1 LTLFDDFSS
10 DISKK
15 VTAGIPLADRMRP
28 ASLDGFVGQKHL
40 VGDGNVLQSII
51 ESDRLHSIIF
61 WGPPGSGKTT
71 LARIIA
77 NRTKSRFISFS
88 AATSGIKQIKDIM
101 KIAGHEL
108 RTRGTRTILFIDE
121 IHRFNKAQQD
131 AFLPY
136 VENGTIT
143 LIGATT
149 ENPSFEVISALLSR
163 AKTYILEKLSAEDI
177 KTLLKR
183 ALNDS
188 ENGLGRHKINIDDKT
203 LDFIAGVSDGDSR
216 IAYNILEL
224 SLDASLQKKDIA
236 GTDRGNHLKT
246 AKKAPADIAEEDI
259 SSKAAAAGKSAADR
273 ETGTIVIDRATV
285 ENVTQK
291 KALLYDKHGEEHFNL
306 ISALH
311 KSLRGSNP
319 DGAAYWAVRML
330 EGGEDPL
337 YILRRMVRFA
347 TEDVGLA
354 DPRALQ
360 IAIAAKQAYE
370 FIGPPEGYLA
380 IIQAAVYLAL
390 SPKSNSLYG
399 TYKKILA
406 DVKKFLSLPVPHH
419 IRNAPTGL
427 MKEAGYGKGYKYDHD
442 FEGAVANQTYLPQKL
457 AGRKYYIPS
466 GRGFEKDLLA
476 RLKKIAQLR
485 GRNSL

>member
-1 LTLFDDFSS
+1 MTLFDDFSS

-15 VTAGIPLADRMRP
+15 VISGIPLADRMRP
-28 ASLDGFVGQKHL
+28 SDLDGFVGQRHL
-40 VGDGNVLQSII
+40 VGKGNVLQSII

-88 AATSGIKQIKDIM
+88 AVTSGIKQIKDIM

-108 RTRGTRTILFIDE
+108 RTRGIKTILFIDE

-136 VENGTIT
+136 VEDGTII

-163 AKTYILEKLSAEDI
+163 AKTYILEKLSDEDI
-177 KTLLKR
+177 KMLLKR
-183 ALNDS
+183 ALSDKDK
-188 ENGLGRHKINIDDKT
+188 GLGKYNAGIDEKT
-203 LDFIAGVSDGDSR
+203 LDFISRVSDGDSR
-216 IAYNILEL
+216 MAYNILEL
-224 SLDASLQKKDIA
+224 SLDASLPKTRGTAVESKSVKTGKK
-236 GTDRGNHLKT
+236 
-246 AKKAPADIAEEDI
+246 P
-259 SSKAAAAGKSAADR
+259 AGKKSKTFFIDR
-273 ETGTIVIDRATV
+273 ETV
-285 ENVTQK
+285 ENVTQT
-291 KALLYDKHGEEHFNL
+291 KALLYDKHGEEHFNV

-311 KSLRGSNP
+311 KSLRGSDP
-319 DGAAYWAVRML
+319 DGAVYWTVRML

-347 TEDVGLA
+347 SEDVGLA

-360 IAIAAKQAYE
+360 MAIAAKQSFE

-380 IIQAAVYLAL
+380 IIEAAVYLAL
-390 SPKSNSLYG
+390 SPKSNSLY
-399 TYKKILA
+399 TAYKKVLGDI
-406 DVKKFLSLPVPHH
+406 KRFLSLPVPHH

-427 MKEAGYGKGYKYDHD
+427 MKEAGYGRGYKYDHN
-442 FEGAVANQTYLPQKL
+442 FEGAVAGQTYLPEKL
-457 AGRKYYIPS
+457 AGKKYYTPS
-466 GRGFEKDLLA
+466 GRGFEKDLLN
-476 RLKKIAQLR
+476 RMKRVSQLR
-485 GRNSL
+485 GKSPG

>member
-1 LTLFDDFSS
+1 MTLFDDFSS

-15 VTAGIPLADRMRP
+15 VISGIPLADRMRP
-28 ASLDGFVGQKHL
+28 SSLDGFVGQEHL
-40 VGDGNVLQSII
+40 IGKGNVLQSII

-71 LARIIA
+71 LAKIIA

-88 AATSGIKQIKDIM
+88 AVSSGIKQIKDIM

-108 RTRGTRTILFIDE
+108 RTRGIKTILFIDE

-136 VENGTIT
+136 VENGTII

-149 ENPSFEVISALLSR
+149 ENPSFEVNSALLSR
-163 AKTYILEKLSAEDI
+163 AKTYILEKLSDEDI
-177 KTLLKR
+177 KILLRRSLSDK
-183 ALNDS
+183 DK
-188 ENGLGRHKINIDDKT
+188 GLGKHNTDIEDKT
-203 LDFIAGVSDGDSR
+203 LDFISRVSDGDSR
-216 IAYNILEL
+216 MAYNILEL
-224 SLDASLQKKDIA
+224 SVDASLQKTASGGTNKDKDI
-236 GTDRGNHLKT
+236 KT
-246 AKKAPADIAEEDI
+246 GKK
-259 SSKAAAAGKSAADR
+259 SNGRKNK
-273 ETGTIVIDRATV
+273 TVVIDRKTV
-285 ENVTQK
+285 ENVTQR

-311 KSLRGSNP
+311 KSLRGSDP
-319 DGAAYWAVRML
+319 DGAVYWTLRML

-347 TEDVGLA
+347 SEDVGLA

-360 IAIAAKQAYE
+360 MTIAAKQSFE

-380 IIQAAVYLAL
+380 IIEAAVYLAL
-390 SPKSNSLYG
+390 SPKSNSLYT
-399 TYKKILA
+399 TYKKVLGDI
-406 DVKKFLSLPVPHH
+406 KRFLSLPVPHH

-442 FEGAVANQTYLPQKL
+442 FEGAVAGQTYLPEKL
-457 AGRKYYIPS
+457 AGRKYYSPS
-466 GRGFEKDLLA
+466 GRGFEKDLLN
-476 RLKKIAQLR
+476 RINRIAQLR
-485 GRNSL
+485 SKTGK